1 MEQETVMLA
10 YTSVPAVL
18 GLGEGEGP
26 ATPIQLIDRIERGL
40 PVETLFEIAAAVS
53 LNPSGIILGIVPKA
67 TLTRRR
73 KEGRLSAAE
82 GAVVARIAAVWALAI
97 EVWGTPDAARAFLNR
112 PHPMIEDRKPIDIVV
127 QSEIGGEMVSQILGR
142 LQYGSAA

>member
-1 MEQETVMLA
+1 MLA
-10 YTSVPAVL
+10 YASVPEIL
-18 GLGEGEGP
+18 GLGKTE
-26 ATPIQLIDRIERGL
+26 AVSTPMELIDRIEKGL
-40 PVETLFEIAAAVS
+40 PVTTLFDIAEVVAPNATEIVLA
-53 LNPSGIILGIVPKA
+53 IVPKA

-82 GAVVARIAAVWALAI
+82 GAVVARIAAIWSLAL
-97 EVWGTPDAARAFLNR
+97 EVWGTPDAARDFLNR
-112 PHPMIEDRKPIDIVV
+112 PHAMLAGRKPIDIVV